1 MFREAAVLSRLN
13 HPCIVRFWGVVPVEE
28 LKLQHDIPQRGFAR
42 SPHRPGDSAGSLGSR
57 GRLVA
62 ASEAGRSSSSSLSL
76 GLVLDRCDESLEDV
90 LARSMLHDEPLP
102 QRLPLHDALHIIE
115 RIACGLKYL
124 HTEAPLRVVHGDL
137 KPANVLLKHGGDTV
151 QLTDF
156 GLSSTI
162 AVHTMSVGA
171 GRLVGQNAA
180 GQSGWTLHWAAPE
193 LLEGEEQGEEID
205 PTFACD
211 MYAFGIIVHQLLVGK
226 VPYAGM
232 FKSPGALKA
241 GVKGGKR
248 PSWDG
253 WEAARGGEAAADVLG
268 QLKVL
273 VEACWAHKAKDRDS
287 AQQVHAQLVK
297 LHLEVP
303 AGG

>member
-1 MFREAAVLSRLN
+1 MYREAAVLSRLN
-13 HPCIVRFWGVVPVEE
+13 HPCIVHFWGVVPEE
-28 LKLQHDIPQRGFAR
+28 ESKPQPSVPPKPGFAR
-42 SPHRPGDSAGSLGSR
+42 SSPSSGDSTGALGSR
-57 GRLVA
+57 A
-62 ASEAGRSSSSSLSL
+62 WASSPKRTKLSL
-76 GLVLDRCDESLEDV
+76 GLVLGRCDYSLEDV
-90 LARSMLHDEPLP
+90 LDDKPLLPLP
-102 QRLPLHDALHIIE
+102 DALHFAE

-124 HTEAPLRVVHGDL
+124 HTEASLTVVHGDL
-137 KPANVLLKHGGDTV
+137 KPANVLIKHEETRV

-156 GLSSTI
+156 GLSHTI
-162 AVHTMSVGA
+162 AVHTMSVAA
-171 GRLVGQNAA
+171 GKLVGQNGA
-180 GQSGWTLHWAAPE
+180 GHSGWTSYWAAPE
-193 LLEGEEQGEEID
+193 LFEGEERQEEID
-205 PTFACD
+205 ATFACD
-211 MYAFGIIVHQLLVGK
+211 VYSFGTIVHQLLVGK
-226 VPYAGM
+226 GPYAKM

-241 GVKGGKR
+241 GVRGGKR

-273 VEACWAHKAKDRDS
+273 VEACWAHKAKDRDC